1 MISILESCYIIIY
14 KRGVYS
20 FEAEDG
26 KVAQEVL
33 EKENIHLAIVDIMM
47 PFVDGYTLCE
57 EIRKYHDIPVIL
69 LTAKDQLVDKEK
81 GFISG
86 TDDYIVKPFEPAEV
100 IFRMKALLRRY
111 QMLSADIITLHGT
124 TIDRKG
130 VEVKCNGQTI
140 LLPLKEFELLS
151 QLASYPGRTFSREEL
166 IELVWGMDFE
176 GDERT
181 VDVHVKRLRDR
192 FSKRTDDFQI
202 TTVRGLGYKLELK

>member
-14 KRGVYS
+14 KRGFTV

>member
-1 MISILESCYIIIY
+1 
-14 KRGVYS
+14 
-20 FEAEDG
+20 
-26 KVAQEVL
+26 
-33 EKENIHLAIVDIMM
+33 
-47 PFVDGYTLCE
+47 
-57 EIRKYHDIPVIL
+57 
-69 LTAKDQLVDKEK
+69 
-81 GFISG
+81 
-86 TDDYIVKPFEPAEV
+86 
-100 IFRMKALLRRY
+100 
-111 QMLSADIITLHGT
+111 

>member
-14 KRGVYS
+14 KKRVYS

-81 GFISG
+81 DLFL
-86 TDDYIVKPFEPAEV
+86 V
-100 IFRMKALLRRY
+100 
-111 QMLSADIITLHGT
+111 
-124 TIDRKG
+124 
-130 VEVKCNGQTI
+130 QTI
-140 LLPLKEFELLS
+140 IS
-151 QLASYPGRTFSREEL
+151 
-166 IELVWGMDFE
+166 
-176 GDERT
+176 
-181 VDVHVKRLRDR
+181 
-192 FSKRTDDFQI
+192 
-202 TTVRGLGYKLELK
+202 

>member
-1 MISILESCYIIIY
+1 
-14 KRGVYS
+14 
-20 FEAEDG
+20 
-26 KVAQEVL
+26 
-33 EKENIHLAIVDIMM
+33 
-47 PFVDGYTLCE
+47 
-57 EIRKYHDIPVIL
+57 
-69 LTAKDQLVDKEK
+69 
-81 GFISG
+81 
-86 TDDYIVKPFEPAEV
+86 
-100 IFRMKALLRRY
+100 MKALLRRY

-181 VDVHVKRLRDR
+181 VDVHVKGSEIVSPNERMI
-192 FSKRTDDFQI
+192 F
-202 TTVRGLGYKLELK
+202 KLQQCADSVISWS

>member
-14 KRGVYS
+14 KRGFTV

-81 GFISG
+81 DLFL
-86 TDDYIVKPFEPAEV
+86 V
-100 IFRMKALLRRY
+100 
-111 QMLSADIITLHGT
+111 
-124 TIDRKG
+124 
-130 VEVKCNGQTI
+130 QTI
-140 LLPLKEFELLS
+140 IS
-151 QLASYPGRTFSREEL
+151 
-166 IELVWGMDFE
+166 
-176 GDERT
+176 
-181 VDVHVKRLRDR
+181 
-192 FSKRTDDFQI
+192 
-202 TTVRGLGYKLELK
+202 